1 MYIPAIVC
9 CAYSVNE
16 QRQTNC
22 FCCSG
27 RFFVVVRVVLRSCV
41 VTDVNALTVM
51 LSYETPRRT
60 GNTFSCLTTRIPRRL
75 LFTLPGKSFM
85 LSKLSLCQGKFCEK
99 TNKRVKRL
107 FTIHLQSVNESVSQ
121 WVGQSAHP
129 SYRLTICQSA
139 LSYVCPLVGQSV
151 NESVLQSVSP
161 SDNCNL
167 IHVFPFFAT

>member
-1 MYIPAIVC
+1 MAFNIQLVTIMGKDVTFEGAEKTCVGQICMYLYIPAIVC
-9 CAYSVNE
+9 CTYSVNE

-75 LFTLPGKSFM
+75 LFTLPGKSFTS
-85 LSKLSLCQGKFCEK
+85 SKRSLCQGKFCEK

-107 FTIHLQSVNESVSQ
+107 LTVHVHSVNESVSQ
-121 WVGQSAHP
+121 
-129 SYRLTICQSA
+129 
-139 LSYVCPLVGQSV
+139 
-151 NESVLQSVSP
+151 
-161 SDNCNL
+161 L
-167 IHVFPFFAT
+167 IYPTV